1 VHLRDPVPEPS
12 RLSVSVRRTGACVT
26 VRVDGELEIVTAY
39 QLESHVLSEVGN
51 GDVVTLDLA
60 GVEFMDSSGLR
71 ALLRL
76 RQAAVRT
83 GWELRLA
90 RIHPTVARMLTMV
103 GAGRLFDIHP

>member
-1 VHLRDPVPEPS
+1 VYVRDPLPEPS
-12 RLSVSVRRTGACVT
+12 PPSVSVRRTGGCVIT
-26 VRVDGELEIVTAY
+26 GELEIVTAY

-83 GWELRLA
+83 GWELRLG
-90 RIHPTVARMLTMV
+90 RIHPTVGRMFAIV
-103 GAGRLFDIHP
+103 GAGRRFDIHP